1 MLPFRLTQVATPATL
16 AWMITVAMLTVAATL
31 LVVHWV
37 LRRLVLNPL
46 QHLKTVS
53 DEISRGGTDLSVNLD
68 TGDEFNELAD
78 AFNRMLRH
86 MTDGQEKLQKLNSE
100 LDGESTDSPP
110 SQLASIRGQSP
121 QERLSGEH
129 ES

>member
-1 MLPFRLTQVATPATL
+1 M
-16 AWMITVAMLTVAATL
+16 
-31 LVVHWV
+31 
-37 LRRLVLNPL
+37 
-46 QHLKTVS
+46 
-53 DEISRGGTDLSVNLD
+53 SVNLD

-78 AFNRMLRH
+78 AFNRMLRR

-100 LDGESTDSPP
+100 LDVRVDQHGP